1 MVNCTS
7 LDAITSKTC
16 TAHQMWLITKNLY
29 EIIHISISVSRYLSS
44 FGKVN
49 QAESLNLY
57 GFFYNTFLRY
67 FGTKYLLEQR
77 ENAQDKNRCEEI
89 QNNY

>member
-1 MVNCTS
+1 M
-7 LDAITSKTC
+7 
-16 TAHQMWLITKNLY
+16 
-29 EIIHISISVSRYLSS
+29 SRYLSS
-44 FGKVN
+44 FGKVK

-57 GFFYNTFLRY
+57 DIFYNTFLRY
-67 FGTKYLLEQR
+67 FGTKCLLELR

>member
-1 MVNCTS
+1 
-7 LDAITSKTC
+7 
-16 TAHQMWLITKNLY
+16 MWLITKNLY

-67 FGTKYLLEQR
+67 FGTKYSLEQR